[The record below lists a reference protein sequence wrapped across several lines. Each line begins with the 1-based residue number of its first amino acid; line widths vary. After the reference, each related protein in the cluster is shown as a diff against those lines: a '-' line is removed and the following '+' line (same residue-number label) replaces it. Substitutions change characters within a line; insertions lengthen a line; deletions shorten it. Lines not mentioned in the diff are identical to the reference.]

1 MNEEILLNSCHMCPP
16 TGQGAAEANRS
27 GAEEG
32 DKGLDLLLLLLGAA
46 SNPCSG
52 INHLILV
59 VRYFSIL

>member
-32 DKGLDLLLLLLGAA
+32 DKGLDLLLLLGAA

-59 VRYFSIL
+59 

>member
-1 MNEEILLNSCHMCPP
+1 MKKYSKIPATCVHPP

-27 GAEEG
+27 GAQEG
-32 DKGLDLLLLLLGAA
+32 DKGLDLLLLGAA

-59 VRYFSIL
+59 VQYFSIL

>member
-1 MNEEILLNSCHMCPP
+1 MIEEILLIHATCVHPP

-32 DKGLDLLLLLLGAA
+32 DKGLDLLLLLGAA

-59 VRYFSIL
+59 